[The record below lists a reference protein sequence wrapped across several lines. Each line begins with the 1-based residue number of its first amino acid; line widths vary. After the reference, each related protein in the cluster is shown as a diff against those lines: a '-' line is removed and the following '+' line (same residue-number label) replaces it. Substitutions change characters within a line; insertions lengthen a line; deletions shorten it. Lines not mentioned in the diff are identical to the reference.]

1 MQDALQGL
9 RKEISS
15 LFKSPSAQALHAL
28 TPLFQLALQ
37 DCPLTL
43 LGELLEL
50 ECDSHKRELMR
61 EKLPVRELNEKHTY
75 TLELYRVLKRQL
87 MAIAGVKPPLILS
100 SWEEGEG
107 DIEAHAWID
116 GSVKQD
122 SAGIG
127 VVLRTSTGVH
137 TISERVSAST
147 SHEAETKALLTAL
160 HATIPLQIR
169 SLQVWVD
176 AESLIAHIQE
186 IKGQNHAVFSGF
198 QHLRIERTPRVFN
211 QHADF
216 LADLAH
222 MRVL

>member
-37 DCPLTL
+37 DCPLTS

-75 TLELYRVLKRQL
+75 TLELHRVLKRQL
-87 MAIAGVKPPLILS
+87 MAIAGVKPPLVPS

-107 DIEAHAWID
+107 DIEAYAWID

-127 VVLRTSTGVH
+127 VVLQTSTGVH
-137 TISERVSAST
+137 TISERVRAST

-211 QHADF
+211 QYADF

-222 MRVL
+222 MR